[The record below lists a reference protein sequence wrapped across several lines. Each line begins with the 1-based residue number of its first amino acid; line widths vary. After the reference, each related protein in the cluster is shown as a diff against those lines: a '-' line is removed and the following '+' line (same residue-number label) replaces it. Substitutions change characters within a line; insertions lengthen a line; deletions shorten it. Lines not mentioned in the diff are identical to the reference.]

1 MTQDEDFPFLEE
13 QAPLEDVE
21 TEVWRIL
28 IVDDDLDVHQTSL
41 LALKGLLVEGR
52 RLEFVHAYTAA
63 QARALLAQYDDIAV
77 VLLDVVMESDDAGL
91 QLVRYIRE
99 DLKNSSLRILLRTGQ
114 AGYAPE
120 IETIRTF
127 DINDYKMKS
136 EMTRARLFTS
146 LTVAI
151 RSYWQIHQLEV
162 GRHGLELIVKASCE
176 FSKPQGLHLL
186 AQGIL
191 TQLCALLG
199 VRTEGLVCVAE
210 GFSEEGAVVLAAA
223 GRYSQWIGRPLSE
236 FPDEGVQHDLRTVL
250 ANRQHLIGK
259 STCLYFPSNE
269 GSALA
274 AFIRVDKRLRALD
287 HSLLEVFCANI
298 SVAFTNAELN
308 KKVTDLAYKDA
319 LVGLPNR
326 NGLLQLL
333 DASSGDGISLALVD
347 IDSFSDLNSV
357 LDQSFGDSVLVSVA
371 HRMQQVFCPQV
382 RVARVGSDVFAL
394 LGPDSL
400 VNPQRVSEVFS
411 TPFHV
416 GEEHVRL
423 SVTTGIVHVDRGR
436 ATSAGLLR
444 NAAVALKQCKVFTR
458 GQALYFEPTH
468 ASAARDRMQM
478 LSHLRLAFSAERL
491 FVVYQPFV
499 DLSSGKVVGAEA
511 LLRWRMEDGTFVPP
525 DRFIPIAEQSG
536 LMVPIGDWVLT
547 TALVFLARLAR
558 CKQTP
563 FRMAVNISHIQFRE
577 PDFVQKLISAI
588 QQQGVDPENI
598 EIELTESVAADD
610 IRLIEEKLSAIRAYG
625 VAVAIDDFGTGF
637 SSLNIIRQLRVNRIK
652 IDRAFVSGDACQNGD
667 YGIAEMIQNLASHL
681 GLETI
686 AEGIETPAQREKML
700 AIGVR
705 DGQGYL
711 FSKPLTADEFEA
723 FFLKQK

>member
-1 MTQDEDFPFLEE
+1 MTQDADFPFLEE
-13 QAPLEDVE
+13 QAPLENID
-21 TEVWRIL
+21 TERWRVL
-28 IVDDDLDVHQTSL
+28 IVDDDQDVHQTSL
-41 LALKGLLVEGR
+41 LALKGLPIEGR
-52 RLEFVHAYTAA
+52 ELEFIHAYSGAE
-63 QARALLAQYDDIAV
+63 ARTCLVQYDDIAV
-77 VLLDVVMESDDAGL
+77 VLLDVVMESEDAGL

-99 DLKNSSLRILLRTGQ
+99 DLKNSAMRIFLRTGQ
-114 AGYAPE
+114 PGYAPE
-120 IETIRTF
+120 IETIRMF

-136 EMTRARLFTS
+136 DLTRARLFTS

-162 GRHGLELIVKASCE
+162 GRQGLELIVKASCE

-199 VRTEGLVCVAE
+199 VKNEGLVCVAV
-210 GFSEEGAVVLAAA
+210 GTTDEGAFVLAAA
-223 GRYSQWIGRPLSE
+223 GCYSQWIGRPLSE
-236 FPDEGVQHDLRTVL
+236 FPDEEIQQYLREVL
-250 ANRQHLIGK
+250 AKRQHQLGK

-274 AFIRVDKRLRALD
+274 AFVRVDKRLKALD

-298 SVAFTNAELN
+298 SAAFDNAELH
-308 KKVTDLAYKDA
+308 KKISDLAYKDA

-333 DASSGDGISLALVD
+333 DASSGGGISLALVD

-357 LDQSFGDSVLVSVA
+357 LDQSFGDSVLIAVA
-371 HRMQQVFCPQV
+371 NRMQQVFCPHV
-382 RVARVGSDVFAL
+382 RVARVGNDVFGL
-394 LGPDSL
+394 LGPDTH
-400 VNPQRVSEVFS
+400 VNPQRVSDVFA
-411 TPFHV
+411 TPFQV

-423 SVTTGIVHVDRGR
+423 SVTTGIVHVDRDR
-436 ATSAGLLR
+436 ATSTGLLR

-499 DLSSGKVVGAEA
+499 DLTSGKVVGAEA

-547 TALVFLARLAR
+547 TALVFLARLGKSDHAH
-558 CKQTP
+558 
-563 FRMAVNISHIQFRE
+563 FRMAVNISHVQFRE
-577 PDFVQKLISAI
+577 PDFVQKLINTI
-588 QQQGVDPENI
+588 QQHGVNPENI
-598 EIELTESVAADD
+598 ELELTESVAADD
-610 IRLIEEKLSAIRAYG
+610 IRLIEEKLAAIRSFG

-652 IDRAFVSGDACQNGD
+652 IDRAFVSGDACLNGD

-681 GLETI
+681 GLDTI
-686 AEGIETPAQREKML
+686 AEGIETPAQRDKML
-700 AIGVR
+700 AIGVH

-711 FSKPLTADEFEA
+711 FSKALTADEFEA
-723 FFLKQK
+723 YLLQQI